1 MALYRV
7 VAGQHTV
14 RTAEHKSV
22 NYKTGDTLESSV
34 DLMKIF
40 PNKFERVYQEPQ
52 ALRSR
57 SAVQA
62 AAEAGA
68 AAVGPASDEDRV
80 EGLDA
85 DAAAPGWAAGPALAG
100 WADVSGEFALAQQ
113 ATLQVFRKGNRYAVV
128 DPDEGPA
135 AISNEAVLKRDVDA
149 AITAYVEKVNA

>member
-1 MALYRV
+1 MARYRV

-22 NYKTGDTLESSV
+22 NYKTGDTLESKD
-34 DLMKIF
+34 DLMAIF

-52 ALRSR
+52 PRPR

-62 AAEAGA
+62 AAERGA
-68 AAVGPASDEDRV
+68 AAVGPAGDEDRV

-100 WADVSGEFALAQQ
+100 WADVSGEFPLAEQ
-113 ATLQVFRKGNRYAVV
+113 ATLQVFKKGNRYALV

-135 AISNEAVLKRDVDA
+135 AISSEAVLKKDVDK
-149 AITAYVEKVNA
+149 AIEAYVEKVNA